1 MASTEPLILAAK
13 NSDMAKLGG
22 NNASLPS
29 EIYRM
34 ANCNRKDNQ
43 RYQLVPKKRLHLDQ
57 LTIDLIDN
65 GLIVIDPNGLELGLK
80 ENFM

>member
-13 NSDMAKLGG
+13 NGNWAEEE
-22 NNASLPS
+22 NNASLAS
-29 EIYRM
+29 DRKT
-34 ANCNRKDNQ
+34 NCNRKENQ